1 MASRYMNINSHAEIN
16 IRDNI
21 STTELLIIFIL
32 TQNTI
37 MIIGTQIT
45 THEFR
50 RNLHLINACLSNHF
64 SVNHIL
70 VNARLI
76 LFITASH
83 AEQSFSII

>member
-1 MASRYMNINSHAEIN
+1 MNSNNQADIN

-21 STTELLIIFIL
+21 STTELLMIFIL
-32 TQNTI
+32 THEII

-50 RNLHLINACLSNHF
+50 RNLHLIRACLSNPLR
-64 SVNHIL
+64 VNHIF
-70 VNARLI
+70 VNAKLI
-76 LFITASH
+76 LFITASR